1 MTRGDDLAAGCA
13 MGMVALVGYALGA
26 VFMGLWLLV
35 LYGIVVLIMRHA
47 FGIELPN
54 PFDWLPPEWRQKL
67 PIH

>member
-1 MTRGDDLAAGCA
+1 